1 MSSVGVCNSINLKG
15 SVSIIKEFF
24 NYCIN
29 NILFQRGIYPSD
41 SFKAVQN
48 YGLTILMTKDDRL
61 KKHLQIIFDQMQEF
75 LLQRKLHRVVMTL
88 IRIDTKETI
97 ERWEFKIDCNNSVTD
112 DKQIEVDLKAIQT
125 QIRDLIRQITA
136 SITYLPLID
145 DPVSFDI
152 LFYTD
157 KDIQLSSTDWSD
169 SSSHII
175 PNAEE
180 VQLRSFTTKVH
191 NLKASVAFKQNG

>member
-1 MSSVGVCNSINLKG
+1 
-15 SVSIIKEFF
+15 
-24 NYCIN
+24 
-29 NILFQRGIYPSD
+29 
-41 SFKAVQN
+41 
-48 YGLTILMTKDDRL
+48 MTKDDRL

-169 SSSHII
+169 STPHII

-180 VQLRSFTTKVH
+180 VQLRSFNTKVH